1 MYHFGP
7 QKKGVPPTF
16 DFMGHTYRTDT
27 HVGSPWP
34 YRSQMA
40 RVRTKFLDLP
50 RYATL
55 LQAAVR
61 GFLVRVREMN
71 SMLVQLPRDA
81 QWFWG
86 GGGEKYP
93 HLQYDN
99 KSARW
104 KHMLQFNPLGT
115 IDYGF
120 FKGLSHRF
128 LYPQLRAEGGRYVA
142 DEGKYGPS
150 QEVRDVKGIWHYN
163 KGTQA
168 ITLSRWRERKATMT
182 DWRASRNRL
191 GVKFLDFSRG
201 ISKKR
206 N

>member
-7 QKKGVPPTF
+7 RKKGVPPTF
-16 DFMGHTYRTDT
+16 NFMGHTYRTDT

-104 KHMLQFNPLGT
+104 KHMLQFNPLET
-115 IDYGF
+115 INYGF

-128 LYPQLRAEGGRYVA
+128 LYPQLRAEGDRYVA
-142 DEGKYGPS
+142 DWRKYGPS
-150 QEVRDVKGIWHYN
+150 QEVRDVKGTGTSQLPCLTLFTTRYRQFTSLPHAYKRHYA
-163 KGTQA
+163 GY
-168 ITLSRWRERKATMT
+168 WRTDGWDATWT
-182 DWRASRNRL
+182 T
-191 GVKFLDFSRG
+191 
-201 ISKKR
+201 SKM
-206 N
+206 